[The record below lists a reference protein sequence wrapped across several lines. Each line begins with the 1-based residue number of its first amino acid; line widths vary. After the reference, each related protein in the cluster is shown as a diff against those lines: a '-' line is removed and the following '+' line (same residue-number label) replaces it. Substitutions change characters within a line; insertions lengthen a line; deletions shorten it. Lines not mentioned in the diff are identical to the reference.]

1 MFKDFKKIPD
11 LPKLSGSGG
20 SRCQP
25 SLDQYFRD
33 FMQFFW
39 GGINFF
45 YKTVGEQLPRKVDV
59 PLKKK

>member
-33 FMQFFW
+33 FMQFFL
-39 GGINFF
+39 GGGKFF
-45 YKTVGEQLPRKVDV
+45 LQNRR
-59 PLKKK
+59 